1 MNQESRPAPGQRY
14 RHFKG
19 NVYQIIALA
28 YDSETNEEMVVYQAL
43 YGDFTIYV
51 RSLHMFL
58 EPVDK
63 EKYPTAI
70 QQYRFERIYPAACP
84 ERDVQ
89 ETEICSGKLL
99 SEKAQEE
106 KCQEDKASSGDTGLN
121 PLLIQFL
128 DADTYADKLKIFLE
142 MRDSID
148 EVVLTDV
155 AASMDISTGT
165 GSLEEQYASVQYAL
179 HTLAK
184 YERNKR

>member
-1 MNQESRPAPGQRY
+1 MNQESRPTPGQRY

-19 NVYQIIALA
+19 NLYQIIALA
-28 YDSETNEEMVVYQAL
+28 SDSETNEEMVVYQAL
-43 YGDFTIYV
+43 YGDFTVYV
-51 RSLHMFL
+51 RSLKMFL

-63 EKYPTAI
+63 EKYPEAV
-70 QQYRFERIYPAACP
+70 QQYRFERIYPAKIQP
-84 ERDVQ
+84 EEMQ
-89 ETEICSGKLL
+89 TEEIQPGKLPL
-99 SEKAQEE
+99 EKGQADKPSSE
-106 KCQEDKASSGDTGLN
+106 DGGLN

-128 DADTYADKLKIFLE
+128 DAETYADKLKIFLE